1 MPIEFDRK
9 QLEQS
14 INQFL
19 QTCLHLESEFV
30 AKNLS
35 PSANEQRLHS
45 TFNHVLSVSFGR
57 ALLLNFL
64 RAARKKAELVKILNL
79 PKYLRILKRFDSE
92 LWLSENRNEIE
103 AAMNEIMLETT
114 ESGQKSQ
121 NIFDRIDVDTSDQNL
136 FANFDMDNEGDN
148 KLLHFFFTKCL
159 FFPL

>member
-45 TFNHVLSVSFGR
+45 TFNHVLSVCFGR